1 MNANVRQN
9 SLTQLDFPKIT
20 FCNQNPL
27 SSDYFLDLYKKA
39 NVSLDEFH
47 YSILLN
53 LEDYM
58 KKTSG
63 RYLTLAE
70 KQNMTDLEGLVIS
83 CMFRNKPCNLKEDF
97 IFIFDSFFINCI
109 RFNSGIDS
117 LGRSKKVYS
126 AND

>member
-1 MNANVRQN
+1 
-9 SLTQLDFPKIT
+9 
-20 FCNQNPL
+20 
-27 SSDYFLDLYKKA
+27 
-39 NVSLDEFH
+39 
-47 YSILLN
+47 
-53 LEDYM
+53 M